1 MPRYFTRISHTI
13 ISAPPCFSESMPKE
27 PRTPLCKRLSWH
39 FIFFVCTTFAWFTS
53 KDEVTNRL
61 SANADYDVSIVE
73 SFAPPENW
81 LPGQEVNKDVYA
93 VNTGNVAAFVEET
106 VSGTLTITTEVA
118 KDAISA
124 NSVKLTAAERY
135 AVEAGSYLAYKPDT
149 SNKELGVQVVSMIPD
164 ATNLEGYTTADEAT
178 DFTPDAA
185 GLYVFRRSIGVD
197 ADTKVETFK
206 YEAYYFD
213 GHDYYKVT
221 DLSVTPDGTSY
232 AGDNVTTDGNLTG
245 ATAKFVEEE
254 TKTINPTA
262 LTYDSDN
269 NRLVASYDTGAEI
282 TNAKLQ
288 ELAKAYDNALVLYND
303 AVAEYTAALRENTGA
318 DAAVVNANKTLQE
331 KLDALRDA
339 QNTLAT
345 AEKNLAQ
352 ATAAK
357 NAAQAAKDA
366 ADQRATEAAAAL
378 TAAEAAVTAAQTAK
392 DAADDAVTAAQ
403 TAKDTADADVTAAQG
418 NLDAANADSKAAYYA
433 YLKTQ
438 IPAIAGYTDAQIET
452 WLKDTATYDQ
462 INGLNI
468 VNEGD
473 VNYNYHQLAVALKT
487 AQREAADK
495 AATLAAAQA
504 TQAQKAQALADAN
517 AAKDAAQAAKDAAD
531 QRATEAAAALTAAEA
546 AVTAAQTAKDAADDA
561 VTAAQTAKDTADAD
575 VTAAQGNL
583 DAANADSKAAYYAYL
598 KTQIPAI
605 AGYTDAQIE
614 TWLKDTAT
622 YDQIN
627 GLNIVNE
634 GDVNYNYHQ
643 LAVAL
648 KTAQREAADKAATL
662 AAAQATQAQKAQALA
677 DATAAKNAAQAAKDA
692 ADRRATEAADALAAA
707 DADVT
712 AAQTEKGAA
721 EVAVTAAQA
730 AAEEAQDDYNEA
742 VTAAGETGTSGNLTA
757 AKNNLAAATQKLA
770 EAEKAYN
777 DAMNS
782 ADKGV
787 LKININL
794 ADVVTTTGTADKWQ
808 LLPNPVNGG
817 IAYFYYTSILGAGET
832 SAQLIDS
839 VELDSSVTDDM
850 FKRFDFDL
858 NVALK
863 SVQIAKDA
871 DGKITTDA
879 TTELDANATL
889 VTPTSVDSVVNWTLK

>member
-1 MPRYFTRISHTI
+1 MLLVQI
-13 ISAPPCFSESMPKE
+13 A
-27 PRTPLCKRLSWH
+27 LS
-39 FIFFVCTTFAWFTS
+39 
-53 KDEVTNRL
+53 
-61 SANADYDVSIVE
+61 
-73 SFAPPENW
+73 
-81 LPGQEVNKDVYA
+81 
-93 VNTGNVAAFVEET
+93 
-106 VSGTLTITTEVA
+106 
-118 KDAISA
+118 
-124 NSVKLTAAERY
+124 SVKLTAAERY
-135 AVEAGSYLAYKPDT
+135 AVEAGSYLAYKPVT

-164 ATNLEGYTTADEAT
+164 ATNLEGYTTADAAT

-288 ELAKAYDNALVLYND
+288 ELAKAYDDALVLYND

-318 DAAVVNANKTLQE
+318 DAVVVDANKTLQE
-331 KLDALRDA
+331 KLDDLRDA
-339 QNTLAT
+339 QNTLAA
-345 AEKNLAQ
+345 AEKKLAQ

-357 NAAQAAKDA
+357 AAAQAAKEA
-366 ADQRATEAAAAL
+366 ADQRATDAAAAL
-378 TAAEAAVTAAQTAK
+378 TAADAAVTDAQ
-392 DAADDAVTAAQ
+392 D
-403 TAKDTADADVTAAQG
+403 
-418 NLDAANADSKAAYYA
+418 NLDAATDDSKVAYYA
-433 YLKTQ
+433 YLKTR
-438 IPAIAGYTDAQIET
+438 ISEIDGYTDAQIE
-452 WLKDTATYDQ
+452 
-462 INGLNI
+462 I
-468 VNEGD
+468 
-473 VNYNYHQLAVALKT
+473 
-487 AQREAADK
+487 
-495 AATLAAAQA
+495 
-504 TQAQKAQALADAN
+504 
-517 AAKDAAQAAKDAAD
+517 
-531 QRATEAAAALTAAEA
+531 
-546 AVTAAQTAKDAADDA
+546 
-561 VTAAQTAKDTADAD
+561 
-575 VTAAQGNL
+575 
-583 DAANADSKAAYYAYL
+583 
-598 KTQIPAI
+598 
-605 AGYTDAQIE
+605 
-614 TWLKDTAT
+614 WLKDTAT

-712 AAQTEKGAA
+712 AAQTEKGDA

-808 LLPNPVNGG
+808 LLPDPVNGG
-817 IAYFYYTSILGAGET
+817 TAYFYYTSILGGGET

-863 SVQIAKDA
+863 SAQIAYDT
-871 DGKITTDA
+871 DGNITTDA
-879 TTELDANATL
+879 ADTLHDANATL
-889 VTPTSVDSVVNWTLK
+889 ETPTSVDSVVNWTLR

>member
-1 MPRYFTRISHTI
+1 MASNSKKRRRVLGASCILAALI
-13 ISAPPCFSESMPKE
+13 IASSS
-27 PRTPLCKRLSWH
+27 
-39 FIFFVCTTFAWFTS
+39 FAWFTS
-53 KDEVTNRL
+53 KDEVINRL
-61 SANADYDVSIVE
+61 TANADYGVSIVE

-81 LPGQEVNKDVYA
+81 VPGQEVNKDVYA

-106 VSGTLTITTEVA
+106 VSGKLTITTEVA
-118 KDAISA
+118 KDDISA

-164 ATNLEGYTTADEAT
+164 ATNLEGYTTADAAT

-197 ADTKVETFK
+197 ANTKVETFK

-282 TNAKLQ
+282 TNGKLQ
-288 ELAKAYDNALVLYND
+288 ELAEAYDNALVLYND
-303 AVAEYTAALRENTGA
+303 AVAEYTAALRENTSA
-318 DAAVVNANKTLQE
+318 DSDVVNANRTLQE

-352 ATAAK
+352 AIAAK
-357 NAAQAAKDA
+357 AAAQAAKDA
-366 ADQRATEAAAAL
+366 ADQRATEAADAL
-378 TAAEAAVTAAQTAK
+378 SDATDAVTAAQTAK
-392 DAADDAVTAAQ
+392 DAADAAVTAAQ
-403 TAKDTADADVTAAQG
+403 TAKDTADAAVTAAQG

-438 IPAIAGYTDAQIET
+438 ITAIDGYTDAQIET

-473 VNYNYHQLAVALKT
+473 VNYNYHQLAVALKA
-487 AQREAADK
+487 AQRNAADK
-495 AATLAAAQA
+495 AAVLAAAQA
-504 TQAQKAQALADAN
+504 TQAQKVQALADAT
-517 AAKDAAQAAKDAAD
+517 AAKNAAQAAKDAAD
-531 QRATEAAAALTAAEA
+531 QRATEAAAALTAAA
-546 AVTAAQTAKDAADDA
+546 GAVTAAQEAKDVAEAAVA
-561 VTAAQTAKDTADAD
+561 AAQTVAD
-575 VTAAQGNL
+575 G
-583 DAANADSKAAYYAYL
+583 
-598 KTQIPAI
+598 
-605 AGYTDAQIE
+605 
-614 TWLKDTAT
+614 
-622 YDQIN
+622 
-627 GLNIVNE
+627 
-634 GDVNYNYHQ
+634 
-643 LAVAL
+643 
-648 KTAQREAADKAATL
+648 
-662 AAAQATQAQKAQALA
+662 
-677 DATAAKNAAQAAKDA
+677 
-692 ADRRATEAADALAAA
+692 
-707 DADVT
+707 
-712 AAQTEKGAA
+712 
-721 EVAVTAAQA
+721 
-730 AAEEAQDDYNEA
+730 AQDDYDEA
-742 VTAAGETGTSGNLTA
+742 VRAAGGTGTSGKLTA
-757 AKNNLAAATQKLA
+757 AKNNLATATQTKN

-808 LLPNPVNGG
+808 LLPDPVNGG

>member
-1 MPRYFTRISHTI
+1 MASKSKRRRRVLGASCILAALI
-13 ISAPPCFSESMPKE
+13 IAGSS
-27 PRTPLCKRLSWH
+27 
-39 FIFFVCTTFAWFTS
+39 FAWFTS
-53 KDEVTNRL
+53 KDEVNNRL
-61 SANADYDVSIVE
+61 SANADYGVSIVE

-81 LPGQEVNKDVYA
+81 VPGQEVNKDVYA

-106 VSGTLTITTEVA
+106 VSGKLTITTEVA

-135 AVEAGSYLAYKPDT
+135 AVEAGSYLAYKPAT

-164 ATNLEGYTTADEAT
+164 ATNLEGYTTADAAT

-213 GHDYYKVT
+213 GHYYYKVT

-232 AGDNVTTDGNLTG
+232 DGNLTN

-269 NRLVASYDTGAEI
+269 NRLVATYDTGSSVTDQQVKSA
-282 TNAKLQ
+282 AS
-288 ELAKAYDNALVLYND
+288 AYQNALIAYQD
-303 AVAEYTAALRENTGA
+303 AVAEYNAALRDDANVNTA
-318 DAAVVNANKTLQE
+318 AQAQNNELQNAINYLLAAEKALKIAQDKLAAAQQAEAAALAAKDAAQSAVGTAEANRTAAATAYNEALNAYNAAYRASELYRVNSLNNTKADLQRATRAVSVFVE
-331 KLDALRDA
+331 STPDEVAAFKNYIKDKKHFTTDEEVD
-339 QNTLAT
+339 NYLAT
-345 AEKNLAQ
+345 ASYTDLASMNITNTQVKYRYYTLLANQKRLENALAYHQEKYNDYLAKKAAAAQ
-352 ATAAK
+352 RRDDARAALTAAEQAK
-357 NAAQAAKDA
+357 AAAQAAKEA

-378 TAAEAAVTAAQTAK
+378 TAAAGAVTTAQTAKDAADAAVTAAQTA
-392 DAADDAVTAAQ
+392 
-403 TAKDTADADVTAAQG
+403 
-418 NLDAANADSKAAYYA
+418 
-433 YLKTQ
+433 
-438 IPAIAGYTDAQIET
+438 AG
-452 WLKDTATYDQ
+452 
-462 INGLNI
+462 
-468 VNEGD
+468 
-473 VNYNYHQLAVALKT
+473 
-487 AQREAADK
+487 
-495 AATLAAAQA
+495 
-504 TQAQKAQALADAN
+504 
-517 AAKDAAQAAKDAAD
+517 
-531 QRATEAAAALTAAEA
+531 
-546 AVTAAQTAKDAADDA
+546 
-561 VTAAQTAKDTADAD
+561 
-575 VTAAQGNL
+575 
-583 DAANADSKAAYYAYL
+583 
-598 KTQIPAI
+598 
-605 AGYTDAQIE
+605 
-614 TWLKDTAT
+614 
-622 YDQIN
+622 
-627 GLNIVNE
+627 
-634 GDVNYNYHQ
+634 
-643 LAVAL
+643 
-648 KTAQREAADKAATL
+648 
-662 AAAQATQAQKAQALA
+662 
-677 DATAAKNAAQAAKDA
+677 
-692 ADRRATEAADALAAA
+692 
-707 DADVT
+707 
-712 AAQTEKGAA
+712 
-721 EVAVTAAQA
+721 
-730 AAEEAQDDYNEA
+730 EAQDDYDEA
-742 VTAAGETGTSGNLTA
+742 VTNAGETGTSGNLTA

-808 LLPNPVNGG
+808 LLPDPVNGG
-817 IAYFYYTSILGAGET
+817 TAYFYYTSILGAGQT

-863 SVQIAKDA
+863 SAQITKDA